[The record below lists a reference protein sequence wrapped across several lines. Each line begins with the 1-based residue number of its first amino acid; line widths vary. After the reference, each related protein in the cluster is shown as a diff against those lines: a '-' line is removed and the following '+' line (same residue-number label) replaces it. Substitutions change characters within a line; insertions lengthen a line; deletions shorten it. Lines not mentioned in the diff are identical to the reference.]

1 MNDQGRTTKWL
12 LLVGMVAV
20 SLLVLYP
27 PSEKLKG
34 GIDLVGGSSLLF
46 EIDTSGLEPKDQTDL
61 SSKAMRILKE
71 RVDPQGQLNLEWRPV
86 GNTRL
91 EIRMPRPPKEA
102 RERREAFDR
111 TVKAIEATN
120 VKRRELE
127 QALLASAEQRVTA
140 LAALERNVSERKPTL
155 EKLSAAYDAR
165 VAAQAGGDAK
175 ASDDASKAYEAAI
188 TAVMSTNLPIARLT
202 DTLAVTNA
210 GKREQELKR
219 LREEYASRE
228 TGAAPLLTNA
238 IQAYDLWAKN
248 KADLED
254 PSDLKRRIRGAGVLE
269 FRILADRDPGSPGS
283 TTDPNPQ
290 YHQEISK
297 YGDQLAKFGPRP
309 RTGDLFQWL
318 PIDNVERF
326 ADTQD
331 MEKLRK
337 EKDFPGRPIL
347 QEYAGRWYALA
358 HIGPQ
363 YGMYH
368 GKGKEKRWS
377 LLRARPDRHPFTGE
391 NVVSFT
397 LDSRGGQLFAEL
409 TGPNR
414 KRQLCI
420 VLDGAA
426 MSHAT
431 IQDEIHESCQI
442 SGRFTPE
449 RAMDLST
456 VLEAGSLPARLKETP
471 LSEETIGPSLGQTN
485 RERGLRASI
494 YGAIA
499 VLAFVVIYYGFAGGG
514 IAGFALSLNVLFTLA
529 VMALMEATFTLPGIA
544 GMVLT
549 VGIAVDANVLIFERF
564 REERAK
570 GLPFKKALN
579 AAYDRVFTTILDSNM
594 TTLITCVILGYVSSE
609 EVKGFAIVLGI
620 GLATSMFTALTI
632 TRLVFNTLISNNLL
646 SDLRMVKLMDK
657 PNIDWMK
664 LRGKFWV
671 FSGGSVVVGMGL
683 FLYMSFSHKEAIY
696 DIEFLGGTSIQIDL
710 KPGVTMTDEQ
720 VFDAMSG
727 DGGGLS
733 TSASKWLVKAA
744 EQLPATVVE
753 EGGTPGRFVLKSTTL
768 SGKQLASLMRET
780 LDADLERDG
789 LAQERN
795 SITIDAK
802 PGRLTSAVLTERLT
816 SAAARARQAAE
827 RLGRS
832 RVQSVGMEKD
842 AADSGLSYEVVTTET
857 SRDLVQEAIVSTFG
871 DRLAVQRAIPF
882 TLRKDGDVEFFIVEE
897 DDAYLSDVLGGDGAF
912 DVRNYRG
919 GVAIDIQVDPSAAP
933 VTVAEVERR
942 LREVGLQPEFEQLRA
957 RESNILPLGAAA
969 SSSATVGDAK
979 AYHHFALVAVDENLR
994 YDLSNL
1000 ANWSEQVAG
1009 TEVSLVKAALGSE
1022 KSFSKVVQFA
1032 PQIAGQTRNQAM
1044 FAMILAFIAIII
1056 YVWFRFGTKEHG
1068 VAGVLCLVHD
1078 VSVTLGAVAVANAIS
1093 GTAVGKFL
1101 GFDGFRIDLPMIG
1114 ALLTLIGFSIND
1126 TIVIFDRVR
1135 ETQGK
1140 MQSLSARIINDA
1152 INLTFVRSILTSFTA
1167 WMVVF
1172 ILYLFGGDG
1181 VHGFAFALVIGVVCG
1196 SYSTIGVASS
1206 LLYRPRILWAV
1217 TAVVAALMAT
1227 GVLLLFLPNPWG
1239 WIMSVVAAAVCLWL
1253 WLRSEGI
1260 GASGGRP
1267 VRA

>member
-1 MNDQGRTTKWL
+1 MNDQGRTTRWL
-12 LLVGMVAV
+12 LLVGLVAV
-20 SLLVLYP
+20 SLMVLYP

-46 EIDTSGLEPKDQTDL
+46 EIDTSGMTPEDLSGL

-102 RERREAFDR
+102 MERREAFDK
-111 TVKAIEATN
+111 TLKAIEATN

-127 QALLASAEQRVTA
+127 QALLLPAGEQRAAA
-140 LAALERNVSERKPTL
+140 LGALERGVTDRKASL

-165 VAAQAGGDAK
+165 IAAQSGGDAK
-175 ASDDASKAYEAAI
+175 ASDDAAKAYEAAVSS
-188 TAVMSTNLPIARLT
+188 ALSSNLPVARLT
-202 DTLAVTNA
+202 DTLALANA

-219 LREEYASRE
+219 LREEYGSRE
-228 TGAAPLLTNA
+228 TAASPLLTQA
-238 IQAYDLWAKN
+238 ITAYDAWAKN

-290 YHQEISK
+290 YRQEISK
-297 YGDQLAKFGPRP
+297 YVDQLAKFGPRI
-309 RTGDLFQWL
+309 RSGDLFQWL
-318 PIDNVERF
+318 PIDSVERF
-326 ADTQD
+326 TDVQD
-331 MEKLRK
+331 MEKLK
-337 EKDFPGRPIL
+337 AEKDFPGRPIL
-347 QEYAGRWYALA
+347 QEYAGKWYVLT
-358 HIGPQ
+358 HVGPQ
-363 YGMYH
+363 YGLFH
-368 GKGKEKRWS
+368 GKGNEKRWS
-377 LLRARPDRHPFTGE
+377 LLRARPDRNMYTGE
-391 NVVSFT
+391 NIVSFS
-397 LDSRGGQLFAEL
+397 LDARGGVLFGDL
-409 TGPNR
+409 TGANV

-431 IQDEIHESCQI
+431 INERITDSCQI

-449 RAMDLST
+449 RALDLAT

-485 RERGLRASI
+485 RERGMRASM

-514 IAGFALSLNVLFTLA
+514 IASIALSLNVLFTLA

-594 TTLITCVILGYVSSE
+594 TTMITCVILGYVSSE

-620 GLATSMFTALTI
+620 GLATSMFTALTV

-646 SDLRMVKLMDK
+646 SDLRMIKLMDK

-664 LRGKFWV
+664 LRGPFWA
-671 FSGGSVVVGMGL
+671 FSGGCVVVGMGL

-696 DIEFLGGTSIQIDL
+696 DIEFLGGTSVQIDL
-710 KPGVTMTDEQ
+710 KPGVAMSDEQ
-720 VFDAMSG
+720 VFEAISG
-727 DGGGLS
+727 KGGGLA
-733 TSASKWLVKAA
+733 TSAAGWLVKAS
-744 EQLPATVVE
+744 EQLPATEVA
-753 EGGTPGRFVLKSTTL
+753 EGTTPGRYVLKSTAL
-768 SGKQLASLMRET
+768 SGRQLASLMRET
-780 LDADLERDG
+780 LDTDLERDG
-789 LAQERN
+789 LTVEQDRM
-795 SITIDAK
+795 IVDAK
-802 PGRLTSAVLTERLT
+802 PGRLTAASMKERLV
-816 SAAARARQAAE
+816 SAAERARQAAD

-832 RVQSVGMEKD
+832 RIQSVGLEPGV
-842 AADSGLSYEVVTTET
+842 ADSGLSYEVVTTET
-857 SRDLVQEAIVSTFG
+857 SRDLVQEAIVSVFG

-882 TLRKDGDVEFFIVEE
+882 TLRKDGDVEFFVVEE
-897 DDAYLSDVLGGDGAF
+897 EDAYLSDALGGDAAF
-912 DVRNYRG
+912 DVRNFRG
-919 GVAIDIQVDPSAAP
+919 GVAIEIQVDSSAAP

-957 RESNILPLGAAA
+957 RESTILPLGAPAVT
-969 SSSATVGDAK
+969 SGDAK
-979 AYHHFALVAVDENLR
+979 AYHRFALVAVDENLR

-1009 TEVSLVKAALGSE
+1009 TEVELVKAALGSE

-1044 FAMILAFIAIII
+1044 FAMFLAFIAIII

-1078 VSVTLGAVAVANAIS
+1078 VCVTLGAVAVANAIS
-1093 GTAVGKFL
+1093 GTAIGKFL

-1181 VHGFAFALVIGVVCG
+1181 VHGFAFALVIGFVFG

-1206 LLYRPRILWAV
+1206 LLYRPRVLWAV
-1217 TAVVAALMAT
+1217 AAVVASLMAT

-1239 WIMSVVAAAVCLWL
+1239 WIMSVVAFAVCLWL

-1260 GASGGRP
+1260 GVSGART